1 MIHSEAD
8 LTGSR
13 PRWRPAFL
21 REIEAL
27 GDEVGFI
34 NAVRQT
40 LEQDH
45 ITVDVDGDLEQ
56 LQDHQGGILFVGD
69 HKNQWEFVALIDMLS
84 RMERDDMLNVAKFY
98 VKRQIH
104 QALGSA
110 ASRLVVPVYPRILAS
125 DRQEFFNSETLN
137 LIAYRKHLLTV
148 AESAE
153 ANTRA
158 VEAVVERLDD
168 GGVGNIFP
176 TGSVV
181 DSLTHP
187 WREGVGR
194 IINELPEEAK
204 GETLV
209 VSYKLDDIPR
219 KRLVGAVAMR
229 GRGML
234 GKPQRMGLRL
244 GPIGTAAALIDSLP
258 DSDRQDQTAIT
269 EQLRSQFTAYF
280 GTETRQ

>member
-1 MIHSEAD
+1 MTHSEPE

-13 PRWRPAFL
+13 PKWRPTFL

-27 GDEVGFI
+27 GDEVGFM

-40 LEQDH
+40 LEQDN
-45 ITVDVDGDLEQ
+45 ITVEVDGELEQ
-56 LQDHQGGILFVGD
+56 LHDHQGGILFVGD

-84 RMERDDMLNVAKFY
+84 RIERNDMLNVAKFY

-104 QALGSA
+104 QALGQA
-110 ASRLVVPVYPRILAS
+110 ASKLVIPVYPRILAS
-125 DRQEFFNSETLN
+125 DREEFFNSETLN
-137 LIAYRKHLLTV
+137 RVLYRKYLLST
-148 AESAE
+148 AESAD

-158 VEAVVERLDD
+158 IEAVVERLDK

-194 IINELPEEAK
+194 IINELPDKSKE
-204 GETLV
+204 ETLV
-209 VSYKLDDIPR
+209 VPYKLDDIPR
-219 KRLVGAVAMR
+219 RRLVGAIAMR
-229 GRGML
+229 GHGMF
-234 GKPQRMGLRL
+234 GRPQRMSLRL
-244 GPIGTAAALIDSLP
+244 GPVCTTAALIDSLP
-258 DSDRQDQTAIT
+258 DSDRENQTAIT
-269 EQLRSQFTAYF
+269 QQLRSRFIDYF
-280 GTETRQ
+280 GTDAE